1 MVLPRTLSR
10 IIKQNLFNR
19 KQLQEYVKV
28 WMFKRQLVKD
38 FEQFIKHET
47 KELVREEI
55 TYNEFDRGC
64 FLQPLFMCKE

>member
-1 MVLPRTLSR
+1 
-10 IIKQNLFNR
+10 
-19 KQLQEYVKV
+19 
-28 WMFKRQLVKD
+28 MFKRQLVKD

>member
-1 MVLPRTLSR
+1 
-10 IIKQNLFNR
+10 
-19 KQLQEYVKV
+19 
-28 WMFKRQLVKD
+28 MFKRQLVKD

-64 FLQPLFMCKE
+64 FLPMSFR